1 MNVAPAKLL
10 SFRLVASLVAGLGLG
25 LVGPSPASAEPA
37 ENLAREL
44 SRLRAETEA
53 LSERIGSELEDR
65 RVRLRG
71 LAEQKTS
78 AEGERR
84 REEQRRVE
92 LAARR
97 DKLKATIAEA
107 ATREEALVP
116 AVKTLIAAVR
126 ATIDSG
132 LPYRRVERLEA
143 LDGLL
148 RDLEERKSTPSQV
161 FGRLWESIEDELR
174 LGREVA
180 LDRQVVPLPDG
191 ERLVD
196 VLRIGMALLY
206 FRTSDGRVGQAT
218 WRGRW
223 AFEYLGAQSE
233 IEKLGAAFAA
243 FDKRVSSGFFALP
256 LLEGGLR

>member
-1 MNVAPAKLL
+1 MHITPANFLL
-10 SFRLVASLVAGLGLG
+10 YGLTLG
-25 LVGPSPASAEPA
+25 LVLGLSGASPARAEPA

-71 LAEQKTS
+71 LAEQKTL

-84 REEQRRVE
+84 REAQRQLE
-92 LAARR
+92 LTARR
-97 DKLKATIAEA
+97 DKLRATIAEA
-107 ATREEALVP
+107 ATREDALVP

-132 LPYRRVERLEA
+132 LPYRRVERLDA
-143 LDGLL
+143 IDALL
-148 RDLEERKSTPSQV
+148 RDLDERNSTPSQV
-161 FGRLWESIEDELR
+161 FSRLWESIEDELR

-180 LDRQVVPLPDG
+180 LDRQVVALPDG

-196 VLRIGMALLY
+196 VLRIGLALLY
-206 FRTSDGRVGQAT
+206 VRASDGRLAQAT

-223 AFEYLGAQSE
+223 IFEYVTAPHD
-233 IEKLGAAFAA
+233 IERLTAAFAA
-243 FDKRVSSGFFALP
+243 FDKRVSSGFFVLP